1 MENDQELGKR
11 LSTLEEHSRQQLKYT
26 RLQCLFSLIS
36 LVCCVIVVILVF
48 TALPRVEAMV
58 GQAELILGNLETATR
73 ELANMDVTSLVQQ
86 MQSLLTN
93 VDSLVSNVD
102 TLVSTNQDG
111 LVETLYP
118 EGAVLK
124 NKSVLSFTPALC
136 ASMQV
141 ALCVKLLTG
150 RPVETGKLYYFDLL
164 NQEFESIPMA

>member
-1 MENDQELGKR
+1 MENNQELEKR
-11 LSTLEEHSRQQLKYT
+11 LTAMEACSRQQLKYT

-58 GQAELILGNLETATR
+58 GQAALILGNLETATR

-111 LVETLYP
+111 LVETL
-118 EGAVLK
+118 EKINAIDFDAL
-124 NKSVLSFTPALC
+124 NKAIKDLSSVIEPLAKFFSAF
-136 ASMQV
+136 
-141 ALCVKLLTG
+141 
-150 RPVETGKLYYFDLL
+150 R
-164 NQEFESIPMA
+164 

>member
-1 MENDQELGKR
+1 MENNQELEKR
-11 LSTLEEHSRQQLKYT
+11 LTAMEACSRQQLKYT

-48 TALPRVEAMV
+48 TALPMVEAMV

-111 LVETLYP
+111 LVETL
-118 EGAVLK
+118 EKINAIDFDAL
-124 NKSVLSFTPALC
+124 NKAIKDLSSVIEPLAKFFSAF
-136 ASMQV
+136 
-141 ALCVKLLTG
+141 
-150 RPVETGKLYYFDLL
+150 R
-164 NQEFESIPMA
+164 

>member
-1 MENDQELGKR
+1 MENNQELEKR
-11 LSTLEEHSRQQLKYT
+11 LTSMEACSRQQLKYT

-111 LVETLYP
+111 LVETL
-118 EGAVLK
+118 EKINAIDFDAL
-124 NKSVLSFTPALC
+124 NKAIKDLSSVIEPLAKFFSAF
-136 ASMQV
+136 
-141 ALCVKLLTG
+141 
-150 RPVETGKLYYFDLL
+150 R
-164 NQEFESIPMA
+164 

>member
-1 MENDQELGKR
+1 MENNQELEKR
-11 LSTLEEHSRQQLKYT
+11 LTAMEACSRQQLKYT

-111 LVETLYP
+111 LVETL
-118 EGAVLK
+118 EKINAIDFDAL
-124 NKSVLSFTPALC
+124 NKAIKDLSSVIEPRAKFFSAF
-136 ASMQV
+136 
-141 ALCVKLLTG
+141 
-150 RPVETGKLYYFDLL
+150 R
-164 NQEFESIPMA
+164 